1 MITVT
6 EYHDIEAVTRKPKE
20 AESFCQKAS
29 LNNYLITKSAA
40 SNAGRPGL
48 VRSKIKERNC
58 LSMNSFSDIFKK

>member
-29 LNNYLITKSAA
+29 LNKYLITKSAA

-48 VRSKIKERNC
+48 VRSKI
-58 LSMNSFSDIFKK
+58 